1 MNNDD
6 ISDYDMGFNSPIWML
21 KTLVMHA
28 DEKLL
33 RYGVG
38 EMINYMCYS
47 REPETSKALDVLAQ
61 IASNGYYTPL
71 REHVCDEG
79 NEHAHVNPA
88 MDPTTRHLFQKPE
101 SSLGEE
107 ERDRLIREFNDML
120 NGVPTYDEEEN
131 NE

>member
-61 IASNGYYTPL
+61 IASIGYYTPL
-71 REHVCDEG
+71 REHVCDDG
-79 NEHAHVNPA
+79 DEHAHVNPA
-88 MDPTTRHLFQKPE
+88 MDPTIRHLFQKPE
-101 SSLGEE
+101 SSLGED

>member
-21 KTLVMHA
+21 KTLVVHA
-28 DEKLL
+28 DETLL
-33 RYGVG
+33 RYAVG

-61 IASNGYYTPL
+61 IAVNGFYTPV
-71 REHVCDEG
+71 REHECDNG
-79 NEHAHVNPA
+79 DEHAHVNPA
-88 MDPTTRHLFQKPE
+88 MDPTIRHLFQKPE

-120 NGVPTYDEEEN
+120 NGVPTYEEEEN

>member
-21 KTLVMHA
+21 KTLVVHA
-28 DEKLL
+28 DETLL
-33 RYGVG
+33 RYAVG

-61 IASNGYYTPL
+61 IAVNGFYTPV

-79 NEHAHVNPA
+79 DEHAHVNPA
-88 MDPTTRHLFQKPE
+88 MDPTIRHLFQKPE

-107 ERDRLIREFNDML
+107 ERARLIREFNDML
-120 NGVPTYDEEEN
+120 NGVPTYEEEEN

>member
-21 KTLVMHA
+21 KTLVVHA
-28 DEKLL
+28 DETLL
-33 RYGVG
+33 RYAVG

-61 IASNGYYTPL
+61 IAVNGFYTPV
-71 REHVCDEG
+71 REHVCDDG
-79 NEHAHVNPA
+79 DEHAHVNPA
-88 MDPTTRHLFQKPE
+88 MDPTIRHLFQKPE
-101 SSLGEE
+101 SSLGEVE
-107 ERDRLIREFNDML
+107 QERLIREFNDML
-120 NGVPTYDEEEN
+120 GIVPTTEEEN